1 MPGRVVLVSF
11 CSCGCTAGF
20 APLAFEILKHA
31 AGMLGGKHA
40 LTKTLAEVSPPWVTV
55 VTGLY
60 AWLSIDYVDFLI
72 YDELASHTPEQKE
85 SMA

>member
-1 MPGRVVLVSF
+1 
-11 CSCGCTAGF
+11 
-20 APLAFEILKHA
+20 
-31 AGMLGGKHA
+31 MLGGKHA

>member
-1 MPGRVVLVSF
+1 
-11 CSCGCTAGF
+11 
-20 APLAFEILKHA
+20 
-31 AGMLGGKHA
+31 MLGGKHA
-40 LTKTLAEVSPPWVTV
+40 LTKTLAEVSSPWVTV

-60 AWLSIDYVDFLI
+60 AWLSIVYVDFLI